1 MKLDD
6 LKARLPPSAPERT
19 RNMAEVSDIVERV
32 ARAMF
37 ISDGVCSE
45 HDWGNANNA
54 AHTYW
59 RNQAR
64 AAITAML
71 EAVGEPVEGGLQC
84 ASSWLENHAQ
94 HVGRC
99 VGDSA
104 CTCGLVRIRL
114 DVSLGLY
121 SLAALREEV

>member
-1 MKLDD
+1 M
-6 LKARLPPSAPERT
+6 
-19 RNMAEVSDIVERV
+19 DIVAKVGITLCRTALGGKECPCFEKGSFSC
-32 ARAMF
+32 A
-37 ISDGVCSE
+37 DE
-45 HDWGNANNA
+45 HPG
-54 AHTYW
+54 
-59 RNQAR
+59 RMAR
-64 AAITAML
+64 AALAAML
-71 EAVGEPVEGGLQC
+71 EAVGEPVEGGLRC
-84 ASSWLENHAQ
+84 ASSWLEHHAQ

>member
-1 MKLDD
+1 MDIVTIASKAVHEALSKLDVMHYLD
-6 LKARLPPSAPERT
+6 MPHET
-19 RNMAEVSDIVERV
+19 AEV
-32 ARAMF
+32 A
-37 ISDGVCSE
+37 
-45 HDWGNANNA
+45 
-54 AHTYW
+54 
-59 RNQAR
+59 AR
-64 AAITAML
+64 AALAAML
-71 EAVGEPVEGGLQC
+71 EAVGEPVEGGLRC
-84 ASSWLENHAQ
+84 ASSWLEHHAQ